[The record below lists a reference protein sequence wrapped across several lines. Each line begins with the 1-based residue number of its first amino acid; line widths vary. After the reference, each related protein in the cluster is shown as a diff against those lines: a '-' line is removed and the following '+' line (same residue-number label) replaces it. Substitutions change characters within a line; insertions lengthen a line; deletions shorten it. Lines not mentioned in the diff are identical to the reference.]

1 MFRVMDLPIREGH
14 KHRLP
19 TPIKEEVR
27 AIMSGEDPGGGG
39 ANSAGALHTLSS
51 ILGEISVDYFDVSVS
66 DPLVCDTLYARG
78 ATPHFFN
85 RREVPYNAII
95 PYREDRL
102 VLKGPVLLRYTP
114 KQEHYKHIMRIV
126 SGSGALLIN
135 SPKDSGYVE
144 AFLNAALSRRIPTY
158 FVATP
163 SLEREFIEKKMLP
176 RGPSVFN
183 YNDAIDIFGDHIP
196 STKDDKRAY
205 ALELLTALCK
215 DGKSPHPLY
224 LTLGPKG
231 VYVLTDEER
240 IHVGLKKEEQPI
252 ANQARREKGYAA
264 NGAGDVFAAGIVARP
279 LFAQQAM
286 DIGEL
291 AMQASADAVRYL
303 GYSGVTPSAFSIDR
317 KPLR

>member
-1 MFRVMDLPIREGH
+1 MDLPIREGH

-85 RREVPYNAII
+85 RREVPYK
-95 PYREDRL
+95 P
-102 VLKGPVLLRYTP
+102 
-114 KQEHYKHIMRIV
+114 IMHIV
-126 SGSGALLIN
+126 SRSDPLLIT

-240 IHVGLKKEEQPI
+240 IHVGLKKQKQPI

-317 KPLR
+317 KP